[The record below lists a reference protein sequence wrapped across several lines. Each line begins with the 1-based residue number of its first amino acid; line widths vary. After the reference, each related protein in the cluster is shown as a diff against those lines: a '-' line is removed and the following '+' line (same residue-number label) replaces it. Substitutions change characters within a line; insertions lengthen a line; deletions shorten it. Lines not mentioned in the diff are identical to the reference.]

1 MQRECL
7 YCDITPASNINYIKS
22 SFFYFKINDVSFVDK
37 IKMDNDFVPLINS
50 YLKSEQY
57 EDCPFNVN
65 EPLTLPNAE
74 HGSSSQINHDQY
86 SVYGRSK

>member
-1 MQRECL
+1 MFIFL
-7 YCDITPASNINYIKS
+7 
-22 SFFYFKINDVSFVDK
+22 SFFKEKNVSFVDE

-65 EPLTLPNAE
+65 EPLNLPNP
-74 HGSSSQINHDQY
+74 GNSNSTSQMIHDQY
-86 SVYGRSK
+86 SVYGKLEN